1 MGKYD
6 AYNQLSGTI
15 GASGSLTR
23 IIDTEGFALHGLIL
37 RPTSGSGTMVAG
49 TVQFRVGIAAGTVY
63 PLVDASNV
71 RVGFPNG
78 TSALAY
84 SWIALQCL
92 RPYRYVQVETS
103 ANQTQSVDVILPVK
117 LS

>member
-1 MGKYD
+1 MARYD
-6 AYNQLSGTI
+6 GFNQLSGTI

-23 IIDTEGFALHGLIL
+23 VIDTEGFDVHGLIL
-37 RPTSGSGTMVAG
+37 RPSSGTGTLAAG
-49 TVQFRVGIAAGTVY
+49 TVQFRVGVLPGTVY
-63 PLVDASNV
+63 PLVDATNT
-71 RVGFPNG
+71 RVGFPND

-84 SWIALQCL
+84 SFVAVQCL

-103 ANQTQSVDVILPVK
+103 VNQTQAVDVLLPVK